1 MGAKAFLIG
10 CGPGDAELLTLKAI
24 KTFKKLEVALID
36 NLVSKEI
43 AVLLP
48 DYTLKVYTGKSKGA
62 HSFSQEAINKMLYFY
77 AKNGY
82 TVGRLK
88 AGDPF
93 VFGRGS
99 EEAKFLMERGVEVEI
114 IPGLSSSLAAPL
126 CAGIAVTARDYASS
140 FSVVT
145 AHLKDNRFNTNWIE
159 LLKIK
164 NHTVVILMGLSRADE
179 ISKKAIASGISK
191 DVPTAIIEKASTP
204 EQNTIITT
212 IDKLP
217 VSAKSASSPAVIV
230 IGEAVRLSNTLPHY
244 IHESI
249 KKEAEIGL
257 AC

>member
-1 MGAKAFLIG
+1 MSAKAFLIG
-10 CGPGDAELLTLKAI
+10 CGPGDAELLTLKAVN
-24 KTFKKLEVALID
+24 TFKQLEVALID
-36 NLVSKEI
+36 NLVSKDI
-43 AVLLP
+43 VALLP
-48 DYTLKVYTGKSKGA
+48 KYTLKVYTGKSKGA
-62 HSFSQEAINKMLYFY
+62 HSFSQEAINEMLHSY

-93 VFGRGS
+93 VFARGS
-99 EEAKFLMERGVEVEI
+99 EEAQYLARCGIEVEI
-114 IPGLSSSLAAPL
+114 VPGLSSALTAPL

-145 AHLKDNRFNTNWIE
+145 AHLKDNKFNTEWIE

-164 NHTVVILMGLSRADE
+164 NHTIVILMGLSRAEE
-179 ISKKAIASGISK
+179 ISRKTISSGISE
-191 DVPTAIIEKASTP
+191 DIPTAIIEKASTP
-204 EQNTIITT
+204 QQNTIITT
-212 IDKLP
+212 LGKLP
-217 VSAKSASSPAVIV
+217 VEAKNASSPAVIV

-249 KKEAEIGL
+249 KKEAELGL